1 MHVFLINNLLIRFIQ
16 IKDTNIVLNSQ
27 NPISDLILATG
38 S

>member
-1 MHVFLINNLLIRFIQ
+1 MHVFLINNKLIRFIQ